1 MQKKISESLIVNRV
15 LRHSKD
21 FGCRIAFENIN
32 YRKLGR
38 LICGLS
44 TQITGSR
51 VLIACTQRHEAY
63 IAMLAALHSGAT
75 YAPLNMDAPIDR
87 QNRVISQF
95 DPTDIVQGSN
105 QAIRWHDA
113 IRVGA
118 EAELFPQKAT
128 DAPAYVIFTSGS
140 TGDPKGVVISR
151 FAMDHFIKWAVKAL
165 EIMPN
170 SRISQHPNVAFDLS
184 VMDIFSGLYAG
195 AQIFPIHSSVDK
207 LFPGRSISRNRLS
220 HWISVPSVIDLM
232 ARDKQLGLDN
242 FKTLNKVVF
251 CGEPLLSRHLRFIF
265 EHNPTVSVL
274 NTYGPTEA
282 TVCVT
287 NLELRKDNWQTKVRG
302 SAPLGDAIPGMK
314 IELEGGREANQGQI
328 VLSGRQIA
336 EGYWKSPDLTKK
348 SFKNG
353 RYYTGDWGEII
364 HGELYFKSR
373 IDRQI
378 KIHGHRIELGDIE
391 DTISKFISGAVACVA
406 VDNVIVLFMEEN
418 SYEINVVKSFI
429 DEKLPEYM
437 RPGKIFTLLR
447 LPRSLNDKVDY
458 KVLTKTA
465 KGELRN
471 E

>member
-1 MQKKISESLIVNRV
+1 MQKKISKSLIVNRV
-15 LRHSKD
+15 LGHSTD
-21 FGCRIAFENIN
+21 FGNRIAFGKIN
-32 YRKLGR
+32 YSKLGR

-44 TQITGSR
+44 AQITGPR
-51 VLIACTQRHEAY
+51 VLIACSQRHDSY
-63 IAMLAALHSGAT
+63 IGMLAALHAGAT
-75 YAPLNMDAPIDR
+75 YAPLNVDAPIDR
-87 QNRVISQF
+87 QNQVISQF
-95 DPTDIVQGSN
+95 DPTDIIQGSN
-105 QAIRWHDA
+105 QAMRWHDA

-118 EAELFPQKAT
+118 EAALFPQKAT
-128 DAPAYVIFTSGS
+128 AAPAYVIFTSGS

-151 FAMDHFIKWAVKAL
+151 RAMDHFVAWAVEAL
-165 EIMPN
+165 EITPN

-195 AQIFPIHSSVDK
+195 AQIFPIQSSVDK
-207 LFPGRSISRNRLS
+207 LFPGRLILREQLS

-232 ARDKQLGLDN
+232 AKDKELGLDN
-242 FKTLNKVVF
+242 FKTLNKMVF
-251 CGEPLLSRHLRFIF
+251 CGEPLLPRHLRFIF
-265 EHNPTVSVL
+265 EHNRTVSVL

-282 TVCVT
+282 TVCMT
-287 NLELRKDNWQTKVRG
+287 KLELLTDNWQIKVRG

-314 IELEGGREANQGQI
+314 IELEGGQDANQGEI

-336 EGYWKSPDLTKK
+336 EGYWRSPDLTDKV
-348 SFKNG
+348 FKNG

-391 DTISKFISGAVACVA
+391 DTISKFISGAVACVEI
-406 VDNVIVLFMEEN
+406 DNVVIAFLEEN
-418 SYEINVVKSFI
+418 SRQISEVKSFI
-429 DEKLPEYM
+429 DEKLPVYM
-437 RPGKIFTLLR
+437 RPRKIFTLLR